1 MTEAFLMVAKGK
13 IVVVVGPSGTGKST
27 LVARLMEK
35 FDQFH
40 WSVSFTTRSIRKG
53 EVEGK
58 HYFFISK
65 EEFLEKR
72 GRGEFIE
79 WAEVHGNF
87 YGTSKEFVLSQINQ
101 GIDLLFDLDVQG
113 STQMKKAFGNSA
125 KVIYIAPPSF
135 EILEKRLR
143 ERKTESEKT
152 INLRLKNARRDLQSK
167 DDFDYL
173 ITNDDLEKAFSNLS
187 LCVKNILEE

>member
-1 MTEAFLMVAKGK
+1 MVAKGK
-13 IVVVVGPSGTGKST
+13 IIVVVGPSGTGKST

-35 FDQFH
+35 FGQLH

-53 EVEGK
+53 EIEGK

-72 GRGEFIE
+72 CLGEFIE

-113 STQMKKAFGNSA
+113 STQMKNAFEDLA

-173 ITNDDLEKAFSNLS
+173 ITNDDLEKAFSRLEI
-187 LCVKNILEE
+187 CVKNILEE

>member
-1 MTEAFLMVAKGK
+1 MVAKGK
-13 IVVVVGPSGTGKST
+13 IIVVVGPSGTGKST
-27 LVARLMEK
+27 LVNRLMDE
-35 FDQFH
+35 FNQLR

-58 HYFFISK
+58 HYFFVSK
-65 EEFLEKR
+65 EEFLEKKD
-72 GRGEFIE
+72 RGEFIE

-87 YGTSKEFVLSQINQ
+87 YGTSKEFVISQIDQ

-113 STQMKKAFGNSA
+113 STQMKKAFGDFA

-135 EILEKRLR
+135 EILEQRLR
-143 ERKTESEKT
+143 ERKTESDKT
-152 INLRLKNARRDLQSK
+152 INLRLRNARRDLQSK
-167 DDFDYL
+167 DDFDHL
-173 ITNDDLEKAFSNLS
+173 ITNDDLEKAFSALQ